1 MKLTDAS
8 YHIIYPDL
16 DDPATAPDIYKRI
29 EQIGRTCYKSEDK
42 ITDGSAEK
50 FVRGLI
56 KSDHTAMIEHAYMTV
71 KFICDRGVSHELVRH
86 RLCSFAQESQRYCAY
101 NKDKFGHDVTFIWP
115 CYFKNASQEVTNRW
129 LNDVRDAEQTYF
141 ELLKTCSPEEARA
154 VLPNSTKTEIVVT
167 ANMREWRH
175 IFKLRALGTTGR
187 PHPQML
193 ELMVPLANECAMKL
207 PAIFEDLKVPTYK
220 WGVPYC

>member
-8 YHIIYPDL
+8 YEIIYPDL
-16 DDPATAPDIYKRI
+16 DDPETAPNIYKRI
-29 EQIGRTCYKSEDK
+29 EKIGRTCYKSEDK

-50 FVRGLI
+50 FIRGLI

-86 RLCSFAQESQRYCAY
+86 RLASFAQESQRYCAY

-115 CYFKNASQEVTNRW
+115 CYFKNASHEVMNRW
-129 LNDVRDAEQTYF
+129 LEDVRDAEKTYF
-141 ELLKTCSPEEARA
+141 ELLNTCSPEEARA

-175 IFKLRALGTTGR
+175 IFKLRALGTTGK

-207 PAIFEDLKVPTYK
+207 PAIFGDLKVPT
-220 WGVPYC
+220 